1 MTTETRQHVALGNGR
16 VLEVLQ
22 GGTRSN
28 TAVLY
33 HHGTPFSPVPYAPIA
48 DAVGARGLAMVSCS
62 RPGYASSTRQPDR
75 RVADVAADAAEVLD
89 TLGYDRVICIGWSGG
104 GPTRWRV
111 ERFWETAAPS
121 WPPSAVWPPTTP
133 SGLDWTQGMG
143 PENVEEFTLA
153 ADRGERFHQFLD
165 AAAAGFGTL
174 TGPQVADS
182 LGGLVSEVD
191 VAALRGDFADYLAR
205 RTGGLGDEWHRRVV
219 RRRCGVH
226 EPVGLRPRLD
236 RLSGHHLAGRRGPH
250 GALRARPVA
259 RRPRARGAPP
269 AALRDEGHISLMVRA
284 FPEILDDALSLAT

>member
-1 MTTETRQHVALGNGR
+1 MTTETRQHVALGDGR

-104 GPTRWRV
+104 GPHALACGALLGDRCAVVATIGGV
-111 ERFWETAAPS
+111 APHD
-121 WPPSAVWPPTTP
+121 AD
-133 SGLDWTQGMG
+133 GLDWTQGMG

-153 ADRGERFHQFLD
+153 ADRGERFHHSS
-165 AAAAGFGTL
+165 TL
-174 TGPQVADS
+174 PPPGS
-182 LGGLVSEVD
+182 
-191 VAALRGDFADYLAR
+191 AR
-205 RTGGLGDEWHRRVV
+205 
-219 RRRCGVH
+219 
-226 EPVGLRPRLD
+226 
-236 RLSGHHLAGRRGPH
+236 
-250 GALRARPVA
+250 
-259 RRPRARGAPP
+259 
-269 AALRDEGHISLMVRA
+269 
-284 FPEILDDALSLAT
+284 